1 MNFVSFKNSLRDFP
15 VFSIADIRATYGG
28 FDHRRLSEWQKKGYI
43 QKIVKGYYIFSEVDI
58 DENMLSV
65 IANKIYKPSYISFET
80 AMSHYRLIPESIYMI
95 TSASTRRTYLF
106 QSPLARFSYRTIKP
120 ALFFGYAILPDG
132 IKMAFMEKAIL
143 DYFYINPS
151 VRTEDDFSSLRINKE
166 EILSRLKKKRLI
178 NYVKR
183 FNQKRL
189 SKRVE
194 QFLSWLNYL

>member
-1 MNFVSFKNSLRDFP
+1 
-15 VFSIADIRATYGG
+15 
-28 FDHRRLSEWQKKGYI
+28 
-43 QKIVKGYYIFSEVDI
+43 
-58 DENMLSV
+58 
-65 IANKIYKPSYISFET
+65 
-80 AMSHYRLIPESIYMI
+80 
-95 TSASTRRTYLF
+95 
-106 QSPLARFSYRTIKP
+106 
-120 ALFFGYAILPDG
+120 
-132 IKMAFMEKAIL
+132 MEKAIL

-166 EILSRLKKKRLI
+166 EMLSRLKKKRLI